1 MDAAVGPLSPSDE
14 QLDPEHVIEVETDV
28 GPLWL
33 EKDSEILTPTLLAGE
48 RWEPDMLDFL
58 PRLLRP
64 GMTVVDAGANVGYI
78 SVHASKLVGP
88 TGSVYCVE
96 ADPANVRVL
105 RANLWRNGCTNAK
118 VLPVA
123 AWSERSEL
131 SLHVIPEGGA
141 CTHVSSGSGSEG
153 GATVPAYRLDELID
167 RPVDY
172 LKVDCER
179 TDHVVLAGAAGLFRE
194 NPELIA
200 TVEFVPDHPSHLGDT
215 PAEILDEYRRM
226 GLQPYL
232 VSARGHLRPTT
243 YQALASSGSPDR
255 LVVYDFALSQHRPTA
270 LILGYVADAPRRAF
284 ERALQFGGDL
294 LEHVPARIRPRIRRR
309 DRVPGR

>member
-1 MDAAVGPLSPSDE
+1 VDAAVGPLSPSDE
-14 QLDPEHVIEVETDV
+14 QLDPEKVIEVETDV

-33 EKDSEILTPTLLAGE
+33 ERDSEILTPTLLAGE

-96 ADPANVRVL
+96 ADPANVGVL

-141 CTHVSSGSGSEG
+141 CTHVSSGGGE
-153 GATVPAYRLDELID
+153 GATIPAYRLDELID
-167 RPVDY
+167 QRVDY

-194 NPELIA
+194 NPDLIA

-226 GLQPYL
+226 GLKPYL

-243 YQALASSGSPDR
+243 YQALASSGSQDR
-255 LVVYDFALSQHRPTA
+255 LVVYDFALSQRRPTA
-270 LILGYVADAPRRAF
+270 LVLGYRADAPRRAF